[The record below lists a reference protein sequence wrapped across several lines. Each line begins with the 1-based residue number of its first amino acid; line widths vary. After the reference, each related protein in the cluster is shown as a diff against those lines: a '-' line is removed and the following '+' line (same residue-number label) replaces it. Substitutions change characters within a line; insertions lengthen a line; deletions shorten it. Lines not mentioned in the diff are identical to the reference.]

1 MRKTYVARRDRLKVG
16 HEDQLGEIHGGEAFP
31 AREVTHSLVGLGW
44 VTEGRGTVPV
54 DDATHGAFASGELGD
69 HAPADPE
76 AIKAFKKA
84 QVEIAALSTPEAE
97 TPKAKT
103 PAPKT
108 PKTPKAKKVAEPVD
122 TPPAVKGKKTP
133 KAKTPAKD

>member
-1 MRKTYVARRDRLKVG
+1 MRKTYVAKRDRLKVG

-31 AREVTHSLVGLGW
+31 AREVTHSLLGLGW

-54 DDATHGAFASGELGD
+54 DDATHGAFASGELAA
-69 HAPADPE
+69 HEPADPD

-84 QVEIAALSTPEAE
+84 QVEIAAVTSTPAADAPKAKTPAPKAPK

-103 PAPKT
+103 PAPK
-108 PKTPKAKKVAEPVD
+108 
-122 TPPAVKGKKTP
+122 
-133 KAKTPAKD
+133 